1 MVGAGMSEEANTS
14 DKSQPDPRIKALI
27 EFGPLVA
34 FATAYFTLG
43 IYWATGTIM
52 VASVLALAAS
62 WFYLGRLL
70 PVPVATAALVV
81 VFGTLTFALD
91 DPRFIKIKP
100 TIINLLF
107 AAVLTFGLMTGR
119 PLLKLM
125 FGEAFN
131 LTEEGW
137 RKLTVRWALF
147 FFVLAVLNEFV
158 WRNFS
163 ESAWVNFKVFG
174 ILGISLVFGVAQIGL
189 IKRYEAKTEA

>member
-1 MVGAGMSEEANTS
+1 MVGAGMSEEANAS
-14 DKSQPDPRIKALI
+14 GGKSHPDPRIKALI

-34 FATAYFTLG
+34 FATAYFTSG
-43 IYWATGTIM
+43 IFWATGTIM

-70 PVPVATAALVV
+70 PVPVATAVLVV

-119 PLLKLM
+119 
-125 FGEAFN
+125 
-131 LTEEGW
+131 
-137 RKLTVRWALF
+137 
-147 FFVLAVLNEFV
+147 
-158 WRNFS
+158 
-163 ESAWVNFKVFG
+163 
-174 ILGISLVFGVAQIGL
+174 
-189 IKRYEAKTEA
+189 